1 MDVREK
7 LVEILKQ
14 APFEGKVLD
23 EWWWEEKIKRI
34 ADHLISNGVTVQDG
48 KPLDAFLHPVDTYK
62 GLKAKY
68 LVFKADME
76 ERVGNCF
83 VLRPDKDPAAVEA
96 IRAYASA
103 TDNETLAEDIYNWV
117 GKSEPVQEW
126 VSAKDRLPEIP
137 EGWAETPEPVLYMM
151 KNTKTIYAGY
161 YGEGG
166 VWKDKYFR
174 QYADSRNGV
183 DVDDVLCW
191 MYQHDLPQ
199 PPKGE

>member
-7 LVEILKQ
+7 LVELLSEKCMETCKQ
-14 APFEGKVLD
+14 RKGCVCSV
-23 EWWWEEKIKRI
+23 EECKRSKEKCCGFY
-34 ADHLISNGVTVQDG
+34 ADHLIANGVTVQEWI
-48 KPLDAFLHPVDTYK
+48 LVD
-62 GLKAKY
+62 
-68 LVFKADME
+68 DM
-76 ERVGNCF
+76 
-83 VLRPDKDPAAVEA
+83 
-96 IRAYASA
+96 
-103 TDNETLAEDIYNWV
+103 
-117 GKSEPVQEW
+117 
-126 VSAKDRLPEIP
+126 LPKIP

-166 VWKDKYFR
+166 VWKNKYFR

-183 DVDDVLCW
+183 DADDVLCW

>member
-7 LVEILKQ
+7 LVELLLQEDNVCEPSDCKYCGVKGSCGYYRT
-14 APFEGKVLD
+14 ADRL
-23 EWWWEEKIKRI
+23 I
-34 ADHLISNGVTVQDG
+34 ANGVTVREWIS
-48 KPLDAFLHPVDTYK
+48 VD
-62 GLKAKY
+62 
-68 LVFKADME
+68 
-76 ERVGNCF
+76 
-83 VLRPDKDPAAVEA
+83 
-96 IRAYASA
+96 
-103 TDNETLAEDIYNWV
+103 
-117 GKSEPVQEW
+117 
-126 VSAKDRLPEIP
+126 DRLPEIP
-137 EGWAETPEPVLYMM
+137 EGWVETPEPVLYMM

>member
-7 LVEILKQ
+7 LVELLSEKCMETCKQ
-14 APFEGKVLD
+14 RKGCVCSV
-23 EWWWEEKIKRI
+23 EECKRSKEKCCGFY
-34 ADHLISNGVTVQDG
+34 ADHLIANGVTVQEWIS
-48 KPLDAFLHPVDTYK
+48 VD
-62 GLKAKY
+62 
-68 LVFKADME
+68 
-76 ERVGNCF
+76 
-83 VLRPDKDPAAVEA
+83 DK
-96 IRAYASA
+96 
-103 TDNETLAEDIYNWV
+103 
-117 GKSEPVQEW
+117 
-126 VSAKDRLPEIP
+126 LPEIP
-137 EGWAETPEPVLYMM
+137 EGYAETPEPVLYMM

>member
-7 LVEILKQ
+7 LVELLCNLPTTEFVIGTRR
-14 APFEGKVLD
+14 AGKKL
-23 EWWWEEKIKRI
+23 ITAGFI
-34 ADHLISNGVTVQDG
+34 ADHLIANGVTVQEWIS
-48 KPLDAFLHPVDTYK
+48 VD
-62 GLKAKY
+62 
-68 LVFKADME
+68 
-76 ERVGNCF
+76 
-83 VLRPDKDPAAVEA
+83 
-96 IRAYASA
+96 
-103 TDNETLAEDIYNWV
+103 
-117 GKSEPVQEW
+117 
-126 VSAKDRLPEIP
+126 DRLPEIP
-137 EGWAETPEPVLYMM
+137 EGYAETPEPVLYMM

-183 DVDDVLCW
+183 DTDDVLCW